1 VKRTLLVLSVIVSLY
16 SLAALKP
23 HRLFSQ
29 AQTSTDDVSL
39 QQLPVPTNVIGTFIR
54 SASNDGKRIVFDSI
68 NDYNGRNVDSN
79 NEIWVYD
86 VDTRSII
93 MITDTA
99 FLKDPA
105 DSTKTILE
113 VNNNTPVISGDG
125 TKIVFVSNADL
136 GGTTNPD
143 GNYEVFMASIP
154 RGATTAT
161 ITRLTDT
168 GADFDGETV
177 KQIASNY
184 SPTLNDDGS
193 VVSFLSTRKT
203 FNAIAG
209 GPAAYAALQEGPAGS
224 QTAPDGNGELFL
236 INQTTKVYSQVT
248 VTRDIDAKPAFTV
261 LGFNA
266 SPHFSGDGRT
276 LAFVSG
282 FNFPGANANKNT
294 DFNGEIFLYRV
305 GDPFNTFTQ
314 VTDTTGVALVPV
326 LDINFGIFNIDPTA
340 PMNLLPPFTEPLN
353 RDGSLMAF
361 ESGGNFDNG
370 NADRTREL
378 WLYNTAGKTFTK
390 LTNQTVAN
398 PAAPTQ
404 AELGKI
410 DYNLRP
416 SLNST
421 GSMISF
427 ASVLNLTPAA
437 TSGIKTDNADGSRE
451 VFRYEIAT
459 QKFRQ
464 ITFADKSGFVLDQ
477 RDAGVS
483 PFADDSGTLLTF
495 SFDASLLAP
504 RATAISEPFQ
514 ALLRPVTGQSGVAA
528 KLANAASFDTAQVAR
543 GSLVAAFGSTLSDT
557 SGGPTTPVLP
567 FILNGVSATV
577 DGLAANMIFTSPGQV
592 NFVVPAG
599 AAPGDA
605 VNFSINNNGVISTGT
620 VKIVD
625 AAPGVFAANGAGNG
639 AAAAQCAQVTPDGLG
654 LTISQ
659 PPCSIGN
666 TAQANTL
673 IIYGTGWR
681 NATGLQVKIGDQT
694 LTPTFSGPQPNFAGL
709 DQMNV
714 NLTEP
719 LADKADLEVV
729 VTIPG
734 TTPIDSNKTTAS
746 FISGDQPL
754 TIINSASFESGFV
767 ARGSAATALGSN
779 LAPSISAP
787 PGLDYPL
794 TLNGV
799 TVTVGG
805 RSARIGYVSPTSVNF
820 ILPNDLTPADL
831 VEVVVN
837 NNGLIFRGRVKVF
850 DTAPGVYTT
859 TNNGEGRALVRC
871 GTVGVG
877 GAIVY
882 SDPPCAVGTEANP
895 NVILITG
902 TGWRNGIPVIPRIGD
917 VDLTTN
923 YYGGFDEFAP
933 GVDAVIARLVPALAG
948 KADVDIIIKTTVG
961 STNRDS
967 KVGVKVSFQP

>member
-1 VKRTLLVLSVIVSLY
+1 MKRTLLVLSVIVSLFC
-16 SLAALKP
+16 LAALTP
-23 HRLFSQ
+23 LRPFSQ
-29 AQTSTDDVSL
+29 AQTATDEVSL
-39 QQLPVPTNVIGTFIR
+39 QLLPVPTNVIGTFVR

-79 NEIWVYD
+79 KEIWVYD
-86 VDTRSII
+86 VDTQSII
-93 MITDTA
+93 MITDTVY
-99 FLKDPA
+99 LKDPA
-105 DSTKTILE
+105 DSTKTLLE
-113 VNNNTPVISGDG
+113 VNNDTPVISGDG

-143 GNYEVFMASIP
+143 GNYEIFMASLP

-209 GPAAYAALQEGPAGS
+209 GPAALSAAQEGPAGA

-236 INQTTKVYSQVT
+236 LNVGARQYTQVT
-248 VTRDIDAKPAFTV
+248 VTRDIDAKPNFTV

-266 SPHFSGDGRT
+266 APHFSGDGKT

-314 VTDTTGVALVPV
+314 VTDTTGVALVPR
-326 LDINFGIFNIDPTA
+326 LDTTFGVFTIDPTA

-353 RDGSLMAF
+353 RDGSLMTF

-370 NADRTREL
+370 NADKTREL
-378 WLYNTAGKTFTK
+378 WLYNTAAKTFTK

-398 PAAPTQ
+398 PALPTQ

-416 SLNST
+416 SMNST
-421 GSMISF
+421 GTVITF
-427 ASVLNLTPAA
+427 ASVLNLTPAT

-483 PFADDSGTLLTF
+483 PYADDSGSLLTF

-514 ALLRPVTGQSGVAA
+514 ALMRPIVSQSGVAS

-543 GSLVAAFGSTLSDT
+543 GSLVAAFGSSLSNA
-557 SGGPTTPVLP
+557 SGGATTAVLP
-567 FILNGVSATV
+567 FVLNGVSV
-577 DGLAANMIFTSPGQV
+577 NVEGLAAVMIFTSPEQV
-592 NFVVPAG
+592 NFVVPNGVAT
-599 AAPGDA
+599 GDTI
-605 VNFSINNNGVISTGT
+605 NFSINNNGVISTGT
-620 VKIVD
+620 VKVAD
-625 AAPGVFAANGAGNG
+625 AAPGVFAVNGAGSG
-639 AAAAQCAQVTPDGLG
+639 PAAAQCAQVTPDGLG
-654 LTISQ
+654 LNITNL
-659 PPCSIGN
+659 PCSVGN
-666 TAQANTL
+666 SAKAGTL

-681 NATGLQVKIGDQT
+681 NATGLQVIIGDQT
-694 LTPTFSGPQPNFAGL
+694 LTPTFSGAQPNFPGL

-714 NLTEP
+714 DLTDA
-719 LADKADLEVV
+719 LANKNDLDVT

-734 TTPIDSNKTTAS
+734 TTAINSNKTTAS
-746 FISGDQPL
+746 FTGGDAAL
-754 TIINSASFESGFV
+754 TVINSASFESGFV
-767 ARGSAATALGSN
+767 ARGSAATALGAN
-779 LAPSISAP
+779 LAADIASAP
-787 PGLDYPL
+787 DNNYPL

-799 TVTVGG
+799 TVTIAG
-805 RSARIGYVSPTSVNF
+805 RQARIGYVSPSSVNF
-820 ILPNDLTPADL
+820 IVPIDVATADL
-831 VEVVVN
+831 VEVIVN
-837 NNGLIFRGRVKVF
+837 NNGAITRGRVKVF
-850 DTAPGVYTT
+850 DTSPGVYTT
-859 TNNGEGRALVRC
+859 TNDGNGRGLVKC
-871 GTVGVG
+871 GAVGAG
-877 GAIVY
+877 GGITY
-882 SDPPCAVGTEANP
+882 TDPPCAVGTEANP
-895 NVILITG
+895 NVVLILG
-902 TGWRNGIPVIPRIGD
+902 TGWRNGIPVVPRIGD
-917 VDLTTN
+917 VDLVTR
-923 YYGGFDEFAP
+923 YYGGFDEFGP
-933 GVDAVIARLVPALAG
+933 GVDAVIANLVPALAG
-948 KADVDIIIKTTVG
+948 KTDVDIIIKTTVG
-961 STNRDS
+961 ATNRDS
-967 KVGVKVSFQP
+967 KAGIKVSFSP